1 MNTENKTLVS
11 KFVENFKKLKDDANK
26 QALVKKHV
34 TTHYA
39 PILNKKNV
47 LEIILDGCVE
57 NGKSGKFINMMKSK
71 VNFIGAILIL
81 YTDLQIDK
89 TVENKETGEMLP
101 DIFTAYDS
109 LKESGAFDMLLNEI
123 GDDLNELISV
133 QDQIFSTWHNEHA
146 SISAYISNL
155 AEKVGM
161 IFSAGL
167 GKELG
172 SITEVFNELPV
183 EEKKNFFSMI
193 KGGLNK

>member
-1 MNTENKTLVS
+1 MNTEKTLVS

-34 TTHYA
+34 VTHYA
-39 PILNKKNV
+39 PILNKKNI
-47 LEIILDGCVE
+47 LEIILDGCVDE
-57 NGKSGKFINMMKSK
+57 GKSEKFINMMKSK

-81 YTDLQIDK
+81 YTDLEIDK
-89 TVENKETGEMLP
+89 TVEKKETGEMLP

-109 LKESGAFDMLLNEI
+109 LKESGALDMLLNEI

-146 SISAYISNL
+146 SISAYISDIV
-155 AEKVGM
+155 EKVSM

-172 SITEVFNELPV
+172 SITEVLNELPA
-183 EEKKNFFSMI
+183 EERKNFLTML
-193 KGGLNK
+193 KGGLK

>member
-1 MNTENKTLVS
+1 
-11 KFVENFKKLKDDANK
+11 
-26 QALVKKHV
+26 
-34 TTHYA
+34 
-39 PILNKKNV
+39 
-47 LEIILDGCVE
+47 
-57 NGKSGKFINMMKSK
+57 MMKSK

-89 TVENKETGEMLP
+89 TVENKETGEMIP

-109 LKESGAFDMLLNEI
+109 LKESGALDMLLNEI

-146 SISAYISNL
+146 SISAYISDL
-155 AEKVGM
+155 VEKVSM

-172 SITEVFNELPV
+172 SITEVLNKLPP
-183 EEKKNFFSMI
+183 EEKKNFFTML
-193 KGGLNK
+193 KGGLNNN